1 MGRIYCQDS
10 RGDRMSYYK
19 PNDPRNTLIF
29 DMMAEIQD
37 KLMQIQS
44 LMDEYAC
51 DIDDGYHWVR
61 VKVDPDED

>member
-1 MGRIYCQDS
+1 
-10 RGDRMSYYK
+10 MSYYK